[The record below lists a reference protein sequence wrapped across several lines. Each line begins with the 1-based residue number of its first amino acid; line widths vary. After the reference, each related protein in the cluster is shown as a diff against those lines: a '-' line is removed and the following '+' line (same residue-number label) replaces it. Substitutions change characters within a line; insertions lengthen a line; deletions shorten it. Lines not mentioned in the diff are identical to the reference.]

1 MDCKYKGCML
11 KKSSSNGYCPG
22 HEMQVRRGKE
32 LSPLKTQETLKDRI
46 ERKCF
51 RNENGCLVWT
61 GNVDTA
67 GYPNVKWKNK
77 NYLVHRAY
85 YKIVVEDIQ
94 KHDTLDHLCRNKLCI
109 EPKHLEPVSRSEN
122 VKRMQVSKY
131 YETEISRLIDFIE
144 SIGYDSKTLLMK
156 EE

>member
-1 MDCKYKGCML
+1 ML
-11 KKSSSNGYCPG
+11 KKSSSNGYCSG

-32 LSPLKTQETLKDRI
+32 LSPLKTQETFKDRI
-46 ERKCF
+46 ERKCL
-51 RNENGCLVWT
+51 RNESGCFVWT
-61 GNVDTA
+61 GHVDTA

-85 YKIVVEDIQ
+85 YKIMVEDIQ

-122 VKRMQVSKY
+122 VKRMQISKY